1 MSLSAPFFPSM
12 AGTENKNAGFE
23 RRVWVW
29 TLLFRVSRVRGVAP
43 SPGQPWQRWGQELRL
58 RKLLEKTPRRGLNDP
73 QEISEASRTPSPPR
87 RGAPTSPKGGAS
99 LPTRYQ
105 GQTSTRSL
113 GLTPPSARL
122 RSWKFKAERQ
132 GRNPGTR
139 VPALP
144 RGFGV
149 GVCARGRIWD
159 TWRRLPTLS
168 APSSSPQAWRG
179 KSPAAES
186 GGRVLPAGSRGGVGD
201 LRS

>member
-1 MSLSAPFFPSM
+1 MLLSFPQWPAQRIKMRALSAGYGSSESR
-12 AGTENKNAGFE
+12 ASE
-23 RRVWVW
+23 VWR
-29 TLLFRVSRVRGVAP
+29 LPR
-43 SPGQPWQRWGQELRL
+43 GQPWWRGGQELRL

-73 QEISEASRTPSPPR
+73 QEISEATRTPSPPR

-122 RSWKFKAERQ
+122 GSWKFKAERQ
-132 GRNPGTR
+132 GRNPGTQ

-144 RGFGV
+144 CGFGV

-159 TWRRLPTLS
+159 PWQRLPMLS
-168 APSSSPQAWRG
+168 APPPQPASLEGQVASRRKPRASAPGRIPGRG
-179 KSPAAES
+179 
-186 GGRVLPAGSRGGVGD
+186 
-201 LRS
+201 

>member
-1 MSLSAPFFPSM
+1 MRALSAGYGSSESR
-12 AGTENKNAGFE
+12 ASE
-23 RRVWVW
+23 VWR
-29 TLLFRVSRVRGVAP
+29 LPR
-43 SPGQPWQRWGQELRL
+43 GQPWWRGGQELRL

-73 QEISEASRTPSPPR
+73 QEISEATRTPSPPR

-122 RSWKFKAERQ
+122 GSWKFKAERQ
-132 GRNPGTR
+132 GRNPGTQ

-144 RGFGV
+144 CGFGV

-159 TWRRLPTLS
+159 PWQRLPMLS
-168 APSSSPQAWRG
+168 APPPPARKPGGASRQPQ
-179 KSPAAES
+179 KAE
-186 GGRVLPAGSRGGVGD
+186 GECSRQDPGEG
-201 LRS
+201 LKT